1 MEEKLGGRTHKLILQ
16 NRGNASITGVTDV
29 VSFDECQVILD
40 TDQGLLT
47 LKGKGLHVS
56 RLTIEKGEVDV
67 DGTVDSLSYSSNE
80 SLRKAG
86 ESMFSRL
93 FKYAC
98 YGRTAERTS
107 SDGNQPVYRR
117 LADDE
122 LRRSS
127 GCPNRNSS

>member
-80 SLRKAG
+80 ALRKAG

-93 FKYAC
+93 FK
-98 YGRTAERTS
+98 
-107 SDGNQPVYRR
+107 
-117 LADDE
+117 
-122 LRRSS
+122 
-127 GCPNRNSS
+127 

>member
-93 FKYAC
+93 LK
-98 YGRTAERTS
+98 
-107 SDGNQPVYRR
+107 
-117 LADDE
+117 
-122 LRRSS
+122 
-127 GCPNRNSS
+127 

>member
-56 RLTIEKGEVDV
+56 RLTI
-67 DGTVDSLSYSSNE
+67 
-80 SLRKAG
+80 
-86 ESMFSRL
+86 
-93 FKYAC
+93 
-98 YGRTAERTS
+98 
-107 SDGNQPVYRR
+107 
-117 LADDE
+117 
-122 LRRSS
+122 
-127 GCPNRNSS
+127 

>member
-1 MEEKLGGRTHKLILQ
+1 MEEKLGGRTHKLVLQ

-40 TDQGLLT
+40 TDLGLLT

-93 FKYAC
+93 FK
-98 YGRTAERTS
+98 
-107 SDGNQPVYRR
+107 
-117 LADDE
+117 
-122 LRRSS
+122 
-127 GCPNRNSS
+127 